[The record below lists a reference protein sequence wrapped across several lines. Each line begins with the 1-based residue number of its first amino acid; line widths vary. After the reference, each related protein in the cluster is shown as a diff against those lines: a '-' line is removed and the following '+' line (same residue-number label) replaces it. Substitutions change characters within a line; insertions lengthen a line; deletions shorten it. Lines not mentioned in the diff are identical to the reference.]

1 MGSDHFLDNEDRL
14 QRELSR
20 GTRTYKIVIKNW
32 MGNNDYTVNE
42 IDNYPDALKQFQ
54 ELSKTYEGKNIIE
67 LIEIHTIE
75 TKIR

>member
-1 MGSDHFLDNEDRL
+1 MGSDHFFDNEDRL

-54 ELSKTYEGKNIIE
+54 ELSKTYEGKNIVE
-67 LIEIHTIE
+67 LIEIHIIE